1 MINNG
6 IKEKKFFFYFKIYL
20 LFLAITGL
28 YHLYY
33 KHTGGLDS
41 TISEWMINY
50 KGGFTRR
57 GLAGE
62 IFIIL
67 SYKLDLP
74 IRYIIYIFQ
83 SLFYVVFLFLT
94 ALFFQKI
101 RKINYIILLIIYCPL
116 FLIYHVAELE
126 ILARKEILIFSHFY
140 IYLIIL
146 ERNSNYIFSNI
157 YLFITFPILALIWE
171 PIVFFIPFYL
181 LCFIC
186 KYLKNLKH
194 IDWKLLINHF
204 LSYSL
209 LLVVLYFIINQSY
222 SSYNEKLMCNY
233 LKLNLNESC
242 YMSLNYLDTSIK
254 ENFDSLFR
262 DIKFSYIF
270 RYLMVFFIGFLP
282 LYLLLKD
289 SIFYLGGIKLNIFKI
304 FIILALPIL
313 ALYMMGLDW
322 GRWTNISYF
331 YFIISTFFLILS
343 GNIKIN
349 YKELNLITK
358 KYFSSRL
365 FLILFFV
372 IFCFGWNTKTLY
384 KGDIASIPGYRV
396 PYFLIKT
403 FIKNLKQ

>member
-6 IKEKKFFFYFKIYL
+6 IKEKNFFFYFKIYL

-28 YHLYY
+28 YHLYH

-67 SYKLDLP
+67 SNKLDLP

-94 ALFFQKI
+94 ALFFRKI

-181 LCFIC
+181 FV
-186 KYLKNLKH
+186 
-194 IDWKLLINHF
+194 
-204 LSYSL
+204 SYA
-209 LLVVLYFIINQSY
+209 
-222 SSYNEKLMCNY
+222 
-233 LKLNLNESC
+233 
-242 YMSLNYLDTSIK
+242 
-254 ENFDSLFR
+254 
-262 DIKFSYIF
+262 
-270 RYLMVFFIGFLP
+270 
-282 LYLLLKD
+282 
-289 SIFYLGGIKLNIFKI
+289 NI
-304 FIILALPIL
+304 
-313 ALYMMGLDW
+313 
-322 GRWTNISYF
+322 
-331 YFIISTFFLILS
+331 
-343 GNIKIN
+343 
-349 YKELNLITK
+349 
-358 KYFSSRL
+358 
-365 FLILFFV
+365 
-372 IFCFGWNTKTLY
+372 
-384 KGDIASIPGYRV
+384 
-396 PYFLIKT
+396 
-403 FIKNLKQ
+403 